1 VTEPGSPRSIPEEY
15 AAKMKAARAT
25 DSMHGERRLVSIL
38 FCDVTGSTAMAKDLD
53 PEDWAEVMHEA
64 FEYLI
69 APVYRYE
76 GTLARMMGDGIMA
89 FFGAPLAHEDDPERA
104 VLAGLAIIDEIG
116 PFCDKIRTELD
127 LEFNVRVG
135 INTGIVVVG
144 DIGSDLAMEYTAM
157 GDTVNMAARME
168 ETAEPGTVQVSE
180 ETYKMIAPLF
190 ETVALEG
197 VEVKGR
203 EEPVQTYRIVAPK
216 SKPGKLRGVEGLSSP
231 MVGRSQE
238 FEQLKGIIE
247 DVQQGKGR
255 IAFLIGE
262 AGLGKSRLIDEI
274 YREWNTS
281 ENDESTWTVVRG
293 ISYDTTQPYS
303 LFQQVI
309 RQACGIE
316 IDDPP
321 DVMLRKLQT
330 FAQEVT
336 PELADRSGEAMKLMM
351 AIREE
356 ENGRPVSAGD
366 RKREIQTSMLE
377 LVQATVFEPT
387 VMVVDDL
394 HWSDAASAELLE
406 YLLQLTDSTPIM
418 FVCAMRPYRGS
429 PAWQLKLAA
438 ETRYPHR
445 YTEIDLAPLSS
456 EHSADLVGN
465 LLEISDLP
473 PALRDLILEKSEG
486 NPFFV
491 EELIRTLIDS
501 EIVVRDESGEH
512 WVATAE
518 IENISVP
525 DNLHALL
532 TARIDRLDREIRET
546 VQLASVIGR
555 TFYYRV
561 LEVITD
567 IQDALNDHLNT
578 LQRVEL
584 IMERARIPEIEFMF
598 RHDLTRDAAYNSI
611 LKRKR
616 AKFHLRVGE
625 ALEEIF
631 PERLEE
637 EAHLL
642 AYHYREA
649 KEDEKALN
657 YYTLA
662 GNAARR
668 MSAYTEAIDHYSHAL
683 EIANRIEASPAQ
695 LSFLYTRRGRIYEL
709 AGHFD
714 EAKKNYQELENLGK
728 ELSAPALEMAAANSL
743 ATIYAI
749 PSANWNADKAQA
761 LAERALELA
770 DELDDPRGK
779 AKALWN
785 LMLVENY
792 AERDYHAAID
802 YGEQSLAIAREN
814 KFEEETA
821 FALHDLARAR
831 MQGGQL
837 EKALGNNREARALWK
852 ELGNSEMLADNLTS
866 SSFMASLS
874 GETRQA
880 IELAEAGLDLS
891 RKNGNFWGQ
900 GYSLMGLGLYR
911 TEIGDIQ
918 GGFEAFEEGTELA
931 ERADFTGAGLFAH
944 AVMAWLLLRF
954 GAMEQADEMVERT
967 KPNWDEKD
975 PTLGFM
981 IAVQAISTALQG
993 DLEDAKAL
1001 AQQSRDSINPDSLN
1015 PEFMGYA
1022 TLLRAEMLILEQN
1035 YTDALEDIDRSVE
1048 RLRSMQ
1054 IRYFVPVLLLR
1065 RGIALRGLGRL
1076 DEAAQTFDEARQDAE
1091 SMDMRLTNM
1100 WVLMEMVELA
1110 HDQEKDDAPLSEA
1123 QDSIRHIADRMGDDQ
1138 MRQTFLALPRIHS
1151 ILEQ

>member
-1 VTEPGSPRSIPEEY
+1 MTEAGSPRSIPEEY
-15 AAKMKAARAT
+15 AAKMKSARAT

-116 PFCDKIRTELD
+116 PFCDKIRKELD

-168 ETAEPGTVQVSE
+168 ETAEPGSVQISE
-180 ETYKMIAPLF
+180 ETYKMVAPLF
-190 ETVALEG
+190 ESVALEG

-203 EEPVQTYRIVAPK
+203 DEPVQTYRIVAPK
-216 SKPGKLRGVEGLSSP
+216 AKPGKLRGVEGLNSP
-231 MVGRSQE
+231 LVGRSEE
-238 FEQLKGIIE
+238 FERLKSALDEVG
-247 DVQQGKGR
+247 QGRGQV
-255 IAFLIGE
+255 AFLIGE
-262 AGLGKSRLIDEI
+262 AGLGKSRLISELH
-274 YREWNTS
+274 REWLNS
-281 ENDESTWTVVRG
+281 GNDEDSWAVARG

-309 RQACGIE
+309 RQSCGIE
-316 IDDPP
+316 PDDPP
-321 DVMLRKLQT
+321 DVVVSKLKT
-330 FAQEVT
+330 LAQGVT
-336 PELADRSGEAMKLMM
+336 PEMIDRTENALKLMM
-351 AIREE
+351 AVRDEGE
-356 ENGRPVSAGD
+356 DRPLSAGD
-366 RKREIQTSMLE
+366 RKREIQSSVLE
-377 LVQATVFEPT
+377 LMRTTIIGPSVL
-387 VMVVDDL
+387 VVDDL

-406 YLLQLTDSTPIM
+406 HILQVTDNHPVM
-418 FVCAMRPYRGS
+418 FLFAMRPHRDS
-429 PAWQLKLAA
+429 SSWQLKQAA

-445 YTEIDLAPLSS
+445 YTETNLSPLSS
-456 EHSADLVGN
+456 EYSADLVGN
-465 LLEISDLP
+465 LLEISDIP
-473 PALRDLILEKSEG
+473 PALSGMILEKSEG

-501 EIVVRDESGEH
+501 GVVVRGESGEH
-512 WVATAE
+512 WRATAE
-518 IENISVP
+518 IENITVP
-525 DNLHALL
+525 DNIQALL
-532 TARIDRLDREIRET
+532 IARIGRLDREIRET
-546 VQLASVIGR
+546 VRLASVIGR
-555 TFYYRV
+555 TFYFRV
-561 LEVITD
+561 LEMIAEV
-567 IQDALNDHLNT
+567 QDVLNDHLNT

-584 IMERARIPEIEFMF
+584 IMERARIPEIEYMF

-625 ALEEIF
+625 AIEEIF
-631 PERLEE
+631 PERLDE

-668 MSAYTEAIDHYSHAL
+668 VSAYTEAIDHYSHAL

-714 EAKKNYQELENLGK
+714 EAKNNYRELENLGQ
-728 ELSAPALEMAAANSL
+728 ERSAPALEMAAANSL

-749 PSANWNADKAQA
+749 PTVNWNPDKAQA
-761 LAERALELA
+761 SAQRALELA

-792 AERDYHAAID
+792 SERDAQAGVEF
-802 YGEQSLAIAREN
+802 GEQSLVVAREN
-814 KFEEETA
+814 KLDEETA
-821 FALHDLARAR
+821 FALHDLARAY
-831 MQGGQL
+831 MQSGQM
-837 EKALGNNREARALWK
+837 EKALESNAEARALW
-852 ELGNSEMLADNLTS
+852 EQLGNPEMLADNLTA
-866 SSFMASLS
+866 SSFMAALS
-874 GETRQA
+874 GEIKLA

-900 GYSLMGLGLYR
+900 GYSLMGLGLLR
-911 TEIGDIQ
+911 TEFGDIKS
-918 GGFEAFEEGTELA
+918 GFEAFEEGTGLA
-931 ERADFTGAGLFAH
+931 DRAEFTGAGMFVH

-954 GAMEQADEMVERT
+954 GAQARADEIVEGT
-967 KPNWDEKD
+967 KPNWDERD
-975 PTLGFM
+975 VTLGFM
-981 IAVQAISTALQG
+981 TGVRAVSAALQG
-993 DLEDAKAL
+993 ELAEAKVL
-1001 AQQSRDSINPDSLN
+1001 AQESRDSINPDSLN
-1015 PEFMGYA
+1015 PEFLGYA
-1022 TLLRAEMLILEQN
+1022 TLLRAEMLLLEHNFQ
-1035 YTDALEDIDRSVE
+1035 DALDDVDRSLD
-1048 RLRSMQ
+1048 RLRSAD
-1054 IRYFVPVLLLR
+1054 IRYFVPVLLQR
-1065 RGIALRGLGRL
+1065 RGMALRGLGRL
-1076 DEAAQTFDEARQDAE
+1076 EEAAATLEEARQGAE
-1091 SMDMRLTNM
+1091 SMEMRLTHM
-1100 WVLMEMVELA
+1100 WVLIEMIELA
-1110 HDQEKDDAPLSEA
+1110 RDQDRDDAPVSDA
-1123 QDSIRHIADRMGDDQ
+1123 RDSILLIADGMGDDE
-1138 MRQTFLALPRIHS
+1138 MRHTFLALPHIRS
-1151 ILEQ
+1151 VMEQ

>member
-1 VTEPGSPRSIPEEY
+1 VTAPDSPRSIPEEY

-116 PFCDKIRTELD
+116 PFCDKIRKELD

-190 ETVALEG
+190 EAIALEG

-216 SKPGKLRGVEGLSSP
+216 SKPGKVRGVEGLSSP
-231 MVGRSQE
+231 LVGRSEE
-238 FEQLKGIIE
+238 FERLKGALNE
-247 DVQQGKGR
+247 VGQGRGQV
-255 IAFLIGE
+255 AFLIGE
-262 AGLGKSRLIDEI
+262 AGLGKSRLIDELH
-274 YREWNTS
+274 REWLS
-281 ENDESTWTVVRG
+281 HGNDESSWAVARG

-309 RQACGIE
+309 RQSCGIE
-316 IDDPP
+316 PDDPP
-321 DVMLRKLQT
+321 DVILSKLES
-330 FAQEVT
+330 FAEAVT
-336 PELADRSGEAMKLMM
+336 PEIADRTGQAMKLMM
-351 AIREE
+351 SVREE
-356 ENGRPVSAGD
+356 GEARPQSAGD
-366 RKREIQTSMLE
+366 MKRELQSGMLE
-377 LVQATVFEPT
+377 LMQATLAEPS
-387 VMVVDDL
+387 VLVVDDL

-406 YLLQLTDSTPIM
+406 YLLQLTDSSPAM
-418 FVCAMRPYRGS
+418 LLCAMRPHRDS
-429 PAWQLKLAA
+429 PAWQLKQAA

-445 YTEIDLAPLSS
+445 YTEINLSPLSS
-456 EHSADLVGN
+456 EYSADLVGN
-465 LLEISDLP
+465 LLEISDIP
-473 PALRDLILEKSEG
+473 PALSGMILEKSEG

-501 EIVVRDESGEH
+501 GVVVRDESGEH
-512 WVATAE
+512 WRATAE
-518 IENISVP
+518 IENITVP
-525 DNLHALL
+525 DNLQALL
-532 TARIDRLDREIRET
+532 TARIDRLDRDIRQT

-555 TFYYRV
+555 TFYFRV
-561 LEVITD
+561 LEVIAD
-567 IQDALNDHLNT
+567 VQDVLNDHLNT

-625 ALEEIF
+625 AIEEIF

-657 YYTLA
+657 YYTVA

-668 MSAYTEAIDHYSHAL
+668 LSAYTEAIDHYSHAL

-714 EAKKNYQELENLGK
+714 EAKKNYRELENLGK
-728 ELSAPALEMAAANSL
+728 ERSAPALEMAAANAL

-749 PSANWNADKAQA
+749 PSANWNPDKGQA
-761 LAERALELA
+761 YAERALELA
-770 DELDDPRGK
+770 DVLDDPRGK

-785 LMLVENY
+785 LMLVEIY
-792 AERDYHAAID
+792 SERDYQAAID
-802 YGEQSLAIAREN
+802 YGEQSLEIAREN
-814 KFEEETA
+814 NLEEETA
-821 FALHDLARAR
+821 FAQHDLSRAY

-837 EKALGNNREARALWK
+837 DEAIRSNEEARELWK

-866 SSFMASLS
+866 SSFMVGLT
-874 GETRQA
+874 GDIPQA
-880 IELAEAGLDLS
+880 IELAEAGLDMS

-900 GYSLMGLGLYR
+900 GYSLMGLGLLR
-911 TEIGDIQ
+911 TEVGDIK
-918 GGFEAFEEGTELA
+918 GGFEAFEEGTGLA
-931 ERADFTGAGLFAH
+931 ERGDFTGAGMFPH

-954 GAMEQADEMVERT
+954 GAIERTDRIIEGT
-967 KPNWDEKD
+967 KPNWDERD
-975 PTLGFM
+975 VTLGFM
-981 IAVQAISTALQG
+981 TAVQAVRAALQG
-993 DLEDAKAL
+993 ESGEAKDL
-1001 AQQSRDSINPDSLN
+1001 AQKSRDSINQRSLN
-1015 PEFMGYA
+1015 PEFLGYA
-1022 TLLRAEMLILEQN
+1022 TLLQAEMLILEQN
-1035 YTDALEDIDRSVE
+1035 FQAALEDVDRSLE
-1048 RLRSMQ
+1048 RLHSAG
-1054 IRYFVPVLLLR
+1054 IRYFIPVLQLR
-1065 RGIALRGLGRL
+1065 RGMALRRMGRL
-1076 DEAAQTFDEARQDAE
+1076 DEAAETLEEARQGAE

-1100 WVLMEMVELA
+1100 WVLIELVELA
-1110 HDQEKDDAPLSEA
+1110 RDQDKDDAPLSDA
-1123 QDSIRHIADRMGDDQ
+1123 QDSIQFIAGQMDDDE
-1138 MRQTFLALPRIHS
+1138 MSKTFLALPDIRS
-1151 ILEQ
+1151 VMDA

>member
-1 VTEPGSPRSIPEEY
+1 
-15 AAKMKAARAT
+15 
-25 DSMHGERRLVSIL
+25 
-38 FCDVTGSTAMAKDLD
+38 
-53 PEDWAEVMHEA
+53 
-64 FEYLI
+64 
-69 APVYRYE
+69 
-76 GTLARMMGDGIMA
+76 
-89 FFGAPLAHEDDPERA
+89 
-104 VLAGLAIIDEIG
+104 
-116 PFCDKIRTELD
+116 
-127 LEFNVRVG
+127 
-135 INTGIVVVG
+135 
-144 DIGSDLAMEYTAM
+144 
-157 GDTVNMAARME
+157 
-168 ETAEPGTVQVSE
+168 
-180 ETYKMIAPLF
+180 MI
-190 ETVALEG
+190 
-197 VEVKGR
+197 
-203 EEPVQTYRIVAPK
+203 
-216 SKPGKLRGVEGLSSP
+216 
-231 MVGRSQE
+231 
-238 FEQLKGIIE
+238 
-247 DVQQGKGR
+247 
-255 IAFLIGE
+255 
-262 AGLGKSRLIDEI
+262 
-274 YREWNTS
+274 
-281 ENDESTWTVVRG
+281 
-293 ISYDTTQPYS
+293 
-303 LFQQVI
+303 
-309 RQACGIE
+309 
-316 IDDPP
+316 
-321 DVMLRKLQT
+321 LRKLETYAEAVSPEIADQT
-330 FAQEVT
+330 VQ
-336 PELADRSGEAMKLMM
+336 AMKLMM
-351 AIREE
+351 AIRD
-356 ENGRPVSAGD
+356 NNDGRPQAAGD
-366 RKREIQTSMLE
+366 RKRELQSSVLE
-377 LVQATVFEPT
+377 LLRAGILEPG
-387 VMVVDDL
+387 VLVIDDL

-406 YLLQLTDSTPIM
+406 YLLQLTDSSPIM
-418 FVCAMRPYRGS
+418 LIFAMRPYRGS

-438 ETRYPHR
+438 ETHYPHR
-445 YTEIDLAPLSS
+445 YTEIDLAPLTS

-473 PALRDLILEKSEG
+473 PALRDLILGKSEG

-491 EELIRTLIDS
+491 EELIRSLIDS

-546 VQLASVIGR
+546 LQLASVIGR

-625 ALEEIF
+625 AIEEIF

-668 MSAYTEAIDHYSHAL
+668 VSAYTEAIDHYSHAL

-709 AGHFD
+709 AGHFE
-714 EAKKNYQELENLGK
+714 EAKKNYHELENLGQ
-728 ELSAPALEMAAANSL
+728 ERSAPALEMAAANSL

-749 PSANWNADKAQA
+749 PSANWNPDKGQA
-761 LAERALELA
+761 FAERALELA
-770 DELDDPRGK
+770 EELDDPLGK

-785 LMLVENY
+785 LMLVEVY
-792 AERDYHAAID
+792 SEREYQAAID
-802 YGEQSLAIAREN
+802 YGERSLSIGREN
-814 KFEEETA
+814 NLEEETA
-821 FALHDLARAR
+821 FARHDLSRAY

-837 EKALGNNREARALWK
+837 DKAIESSEKARALW
-852 ELGNSEMLADNLTS
+852 EQLGNSEMLADNLTA

-874 GETRQA
+874 GGIKQA

-911 TEIGDIQ
+911 TEYGDIQ
-918 GGFEAFEEGTELA
+918 RGFEAFEEGTKLA
-931 ERADFTGAGLFAH
+931 ERADFTGAGMFPH

-954 GAMEQADEMVERT
+954 GAMERADKIIEGT
-967 KPNWDEKD
+967 KPNWDERD
-975 PTLGFM
+975 VTLGFM
-981 IAVQAISTALQG
+981 TAVQAVSAAVRGELH
-993 DLEDAKAL
+993 EAKAL
-1001 AQQSRDSINPDSLN
+1001 AQKSFDSIPDSLN
-1015 PEFMGYA
+1015 PEFLGYA

-1035 YTDALEDIDRSVE
+1035 FQEALDDVDRSLE
-1048 RLRSMQ
+1048 RLRSIQ
-1054 IRYFVPVLLLR
+1054 IRHFVPVLLLR

-1076 DEAAQTFDEARQDAE
+1076 NEAAETIIEARQDAE
-1091 SMDMRLTNM
+1091 SMEMRLTQM
-1100 WVLMEMVELA
+1100 WVLIEMVELA
-1110 HDQEKDDAPLSEA
+1110 RDQDKDEAPLSDA
-1123 QDSIRHIADRMGDDQ
+1123 RDSIRFIASRMDDDE
-1138 MRQTFLALPRIHS
+1138 MSKGFLALPHIRS
-1151 ILEQ
+1151 IIEQ

>member
-1 VTEPGSPRSIPEEY
+1 VTEAGSPRSIPEEY

-25 DSMHGERRLVSIL
+25 DSMRGERRLVSIL

-53 PEDWAEVMHEA
+53 PEDWAEVMQEA

-89 FFGAPLAHEDDPERA
+89 FFGAPLAHENDPERA

-116 PFCDKIRTELD
+116 PFGEKIRKELD

-157 GDTVNMAARME
+157 GDTVNLAARME

-190 ETVALEG
+190 ETVAFEG
-197 VEVKGR
+197 VEIKGR

-216 SKPGKLRGVEGLSSP
+216 SEPGKLRGVEGLSSP
-231 MVGRSQE
+231 LVGRSQE
-238 FEQLKGIIE
+238 LEQLKE
-247 DVQQGKGR
+247 ALADVEQGRGR
-255 IAFLIGE
+255 IVFLIGE
-262 AGLGKSRLIDEI
+262 AGLGKSRLIDELR
-274 YREWNTS
+274 REWIGAGHDENT
-281 ENDESTWTVVRG
+281 WAVARG

-303 LFQQVI
+303 LFQQII
-309 RQACGIE
+309 RQSCGIE
-316 IDDPP
+316 PDDSPA
-321 DVMLRKLQT
+321 VVLTKLQAL
-330 FAQEVT
+330 AQEVS
-336 PELADRSGEAMKLMM
+336 PEMVDRTEDALKLMM
-351 AIREE
+351 AIRDEGE
-356 ENGRPVSAGD
+356 DRPLAAGD
-366 RKREIQTSMLE
+366 RKREIQSSILE
-377 LVQATVFEPT
+377 LMQATTNEPA
-387 VMVVDDL
+387 VLVIDDL

-406 YLLQLTDSTPIM
+406 YLLQLTDNNPVM
-418 FVCAMRPYRGS
+418 LLCAMRPYRGS

-438 ETRYPHR
+438 ETHYPHR
-445 YTEIDLAPLSS
+445 YTEINLSPLSS
-456 EHSADLVGN
+456 ENSANLVGN
-465 LLEISDLP
+465 LLEISDIP
-473 PALRDLILEKSEG
+473 PALSTLILEKSEG

-501 EIVVRDESGEH
+501 EVVVRDESGEH
-512 WVATAE
+512 WKATAE
-518 IENISVP
+518 IENITVP
-525 DNLHALL
+525 DNLQALL
-532 TARIDRLDREIRET
+532 TSRIDRLDREIRET

-555 TFYYRV
+555 TFYFRV
-561 LEVITD
+561 LELIAGV
-567 IQDALNDHLNT
+567 QDVLNDHLNT

-584 IMERARIPEIEFMF
+584 ITERARIPEIEYMF

-625 ALEEIF
+625 AIEELF

-649 KEDEKALN
+649 KEDDKALN

-668 MSAYTEAIDHYSHAL
+668 LSAYTEAIDHYSHAL

-709 AGHFD
+709 GGDFD
-714 EAKKNYQELENLGK
+714 EAKKNYHELENLGM
-728 ELSAPALEMAAANSL
+728 ERSAPELEMAAANSL

-749 PSANWNADKAQA
+749 PSANWDSDKGQA
-761 LAERALELA
+761 YAERALELA

-785 LMLVENY
+785 LMLVENF
-792 AERDYHAAID
+792 AERDYQAAID
-802 YGEQSLAIAREN
+802 YGERSLAIAREN
-814 KFEEETA
+814 KLEEETA
-821 FALHDLARAR
+821 FAQHDLSRAY

-837 EKALGNNREARALWK
+837 DKALKSSEKARALW
-852 ELGNSEMLADNLTS
+852 EQLGNSEMLADNLTA

-874 GETRQA
+874 GDIQQA

-900 GYSLMGLGLYR
+900 GYSLMGLGLLR
-911 TEIGDIQ
+911 TDAGDIQ
-918 GGFEAFEEGTELA
+918 GGFDAFYEGTA
-931 ERADFTGAGLFAH
+931 MADRADFTGAGIFAH

-954 GAMEQADEMVERT
+954 GALEQADEIIEGT
-967 KPNWDEKD
+967 KPNWDERD

-981 IAVQAISTALQG
+981 IGVQAVSAALQG
-993 DLEDAKAL
+993 DLAEAKTL
-1001 AQQSRDSINPDSLN
+1001 AQKSRDSINQRSLN
-1015 PEFMGYA
+1015 PEFLGYA
-1022 TLLRAEMLILEQN
+1022 TLLQAEMLILEQN
-1035 YTDALEDIDRSVE
+1035 FRDALEDVDRSLE
-1048 RLRSMQ
+1048 RLRSTQ
-1054 IRYFVPVLLLR
+1054 IRYFIPVLLLR
-1065 RGIALRGLGRL
+1065 RGIALRGLDRL
-1076 DEAAQTFDEARQDAE
+1076 DEAGEAFEGARQDAE

-1100 WVLMEMVELA
+1100 WVLIEMVELA

-1123 QDSIRHIADRMGDDQ
+1123 QESIRYIADRMGDDQ
-1138 MRQTFLALPRIHS
+1138 MRETFLALPRLRS
-1151 ILEQ
+1151 ILEA